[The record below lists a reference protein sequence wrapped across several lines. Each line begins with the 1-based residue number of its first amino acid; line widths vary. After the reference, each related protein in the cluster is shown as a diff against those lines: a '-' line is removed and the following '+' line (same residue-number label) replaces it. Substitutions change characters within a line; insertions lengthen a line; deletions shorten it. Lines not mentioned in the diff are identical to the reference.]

1 MKEIPLNILKDFLD
15 LWYEDTHS
23 YVPVEFIEEA
33 VKEIEEFDFI
43 NIKERLLQSLKDS
56 IKYEKDLKLK
66 EGRE

>member
-1 MKEIPLNILKDFLD
+1 MKEIPLDILKDFLD
-15 LWYEDTHS
+15 LWYEDIHS

-33 VKEIEEFDFI
+33 VEEIEEYDFT

-56 IKYEKDLKLK
+56 IKYKKDLKLK